1 MSRKLRKKKK
11 HVLPTHIPQEF
22 FGRLEEMFGDAKAQ
36 ELQKTFVEK
45 PTTFRIN
52 TFRASEQDVLGVL
65 HEQGFLLDAVPWQ
78 KGAYILR
85 NKEKRDI
92 CDLPVYTECQI
103 YLQSLASMVPPLV
116 LDPQPGERVLD
127 LTAAPGSKTSQ
138 MAEMM
143 NRTGELVANDKNKIR
158 FFKLKHNME
167 QLGVLEKFSP
177 SDEGE
182 LEGVDGRSKNI
193 HVPTT
198 PPQPSPYKGEGADW
212 KLALRMEPGTKLV
225 QEYDAYFDKILLDAP
240 CSSEARFVSTNPK
253 TFGYWKERKVK
264 EMAYTQRELLL
275 SAWKALRPGGVLVYS
290 TCTYAPEE
298 NECQISRLLERMPDA
313 ETVPIDTRSLATL
326 PILTSWRGKALH
338 PGVVQCLRVY
348 PTADIEGFFIA
359 KVRKRG

>member
-167 QLGVLEKFSP
+167 QLGVIGQ
-177 SDEGE
+177 DEPHP
-182 LEGVDGRSKNI
+182 N
-193 HVPTT
+193 
-198 PPQPSPYKGEGADW
+198 PPLRGEGKNSLPPLVGVGGGAW

-290 TCTYAPEE
+290 TCTYSPEE
-298 NECQISRLLERMPDA
+298 NECQISRLLDRMPDA
-313 ETVPIDTRSLATL
+313 EVLPIDTLPLASL
-326 PILTSWRGKALH
+326 PILSSWC
-338 PGVVQCLRVY
+338 GVDIRTEVSDCLRVM
-348 PTADIEGFFIA
+348 PTKDIEGFFIA
-359 KVRKRG
+359 KVGKIMC